1 MGYVACIA
9 EGASETAI
17 IDILL
22 DHHLLIFER
31 KEMLEERV
39 LRCRS
44 ASTFESRYLRKGFSE
59 KITVY
64 RILDSRRE
72 NFRLS
77 KAYEHK
83 VDVINVI
90 TAPEIEMLIIFNEN
104 RYDDF
109 KKSDMKP
116 SEYCRAV
123 LKYRYVKT
131 YDFIAQYFSDPAILI
146 SAIKKYTE
154 LSRIPKGEWALLNL
168 IR

>member
-1 MGYVACIA
+1 MDYVACIA
-9 EGASETAI
+9 EGAAETAI
-17 IDILL
+17 IDILV

-31 KEMLEERV
+31 EEMLDEQV

-44 ASTFESRYLRKGFSE
+44 ASTFESRYLRKGFSG

-83 VDVINVI
+83 VDVINVV
-90 TAPEIEMLIIFNEN
+90 TAPEIEMLIILNEN

-109 KKSDMKP
+109 KKSGMKP
-116 SEYCRAV
+116 SEYCMTV
-123 LKYRYVKT
+123 LKLQHVKS
-131 YDFIAQYFSDPAILI
+131 YDFALQYFSDPSVLI
-146 SAIKKYTE
+146 AAMKKYTE
-154 LSRIPKGEWALLNL
+154 VSRIPKGEWALLNL
-168 IR
+168 VK